1 MKIFYKEDRF
11 FTNEED
17 AKLFAKIFINKNVDE
32 IETTKTFDAF
42 VEEFE
47 NCRKEGNSI
56 VDSIEWS
63 K

>member
-11 FTNEED
+11 FANEED
-17 AKLFAKIFINKNVDE
+17 AKLFAKRFINKNVDE
-32 IETTKTFDAF
+32 IETTKTFDEF

-47 NCRKEGNSI
+47 NYRKEGNSI
-56 VDSIEWS
+56 VDSIYWS

>member
-1 MKIFYKEDRF
+1 MKIFYKEEVF
-11 FTNEED
+11 FKDEEN
-17 AKLFAKIFINKNVDE
+17 AKLFAKRFINKNVNE
-32 IETTKTFDAF
+32 IETTKTFDEF

>member
-17 AKLFAKIFINKNVDE
+17 AKLFAKRFINKNVDE
-32 IETTKTFDAF
+32 IETTKTFDEF
-42 VEEFE
+42 VEEFS

>member
-17 AKLFAKIFINKNVDE
+17 ANLFAKRFINKNIDK
-32 IETTKTFDAF
+32 IETIKTFDEF

-56 VDSIEWS
+56 LDSIEWS